1 MHAIQTTSREVTPS
15 IELVTQDYAVGIWRN
30 VLVVDWKERTT
41 GEAARDVNFR
51 LQRLAKTHPRGVCY
65 LAFVAEKALPPEF
78 EARQVLAQM
87 LKLGGEYTVA
97 GAVVFDGAGLRGA
110 FVRGVATGLAML
122 ARPSFPFVVCS
133 LPDAARL
140 FADMATARGL
150 PFATERLV
158 SEVST
163 LRAAMSTLPESGVRP
178 ISH

>member
-1 MHAIQTTSREVTPS
+1 
-15 IELVTQDYAVGIWRN
+15 
-30 VLVVDWKERTT
+30 
-41 GEAARDVNFR
+41 
-51 LQRLAKTHPRGVCY
+51 
-65 LAFVAEKALPPEF
+65 
-78 EARQVLAQM
+78 
-87 LKLGGEYTVA
+87 
-97 GAVVFDGAGLRGA
+97 
-110 FVRGVATGLAML
+110 VRGVATGLAML